1 MDLVMMISRPPVTI
15 LCVMLTNERRKI
27 EKTNNITRKL
37 YTQASLYI
45 HE

>member
-27 EKTNNITRKL
+27 EKDKQYYKKAIYSSFVIQT
-37 YTQASLYI
+37 
-45 HE
+45 